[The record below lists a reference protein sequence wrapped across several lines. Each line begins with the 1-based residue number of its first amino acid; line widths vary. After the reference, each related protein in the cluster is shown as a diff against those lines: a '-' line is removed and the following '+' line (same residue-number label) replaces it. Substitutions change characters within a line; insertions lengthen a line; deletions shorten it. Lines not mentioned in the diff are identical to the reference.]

1 MINIY
6 WTALY
11 DCLVP
16 VEASSENVHLIKTW
30 LLNITVFELFLGG
43 VVKEYSKETL

>member
-1 MINIY
+1 M
-6 WTALY
+6 Y

-16 VEASSENVHLIKTW
+16 VEASSENVQFIETW
-30 LLNITVFELFLGG
+30 LLHMTVFEGFLGG